1 MNKSFFLRIILPG
14 TVLLA
19 AGFLS
24 LTAGVGRVNLGAW
37 SSDPILELRLVR
49 LLAAFTVGGSLALA
63 GLIFQAVLRNVLA
76 EPFTLGISGGASVGA
91 ALAVILDLQLIFQQ
105 AIPLMAWC
113 GAIIMLVLVLLMAGR
128 RGGENLLLSG
138 VIAGTCASALLMY
151 LVSVADKDEL
161 AGITWWMLGD
171 LQAVDIKLL
180 IPALAVLALFTLGT
194 RFFGRELNA
203 VAMGDLEAWSM
214 GVNPRTWKLIFI
226 AVGSFLAAQTVAMA
240 GLIAFA
246 GLIVPH
252 LVRIVYGCDHRYTSV
267 TTALWGGVFLV
278 IADTLARVVNPAHEL
293 PVGVLTSLLGGGLF
307 IYLVNRKWGK
317 IL

>member
-105 AIPLMAWC
+105 AVPLMAWC
-113 GAIIMLVLVLLMAGR
+113 GAVIMLVLVLLMAGR

-180 IPALAVLALFTLGT
+180 IPALAVLTLFTAGA

-307 IYLVNRKWGK
+307 IYLVNRKRGK

>member
-1 MNKSFFLRIILPG
+1 M
-14 TVLLA
+14 
-19 AGFLS
+19 
-24 LTAGVGRVNLGAW
+24 
-37 SSDPILELRLVR
+37 
-49 LLAAFTVGGSLALA
+49 
-63 GLIFQAVLRNVLA
+63 LI
-76 EPFTLGISGGASVGA
+76 
-91 ALAVILDLQLIFQQ
+91 
-105 AIPLMAWC
+105 
-113 GAIIMLVLVLLMAGR
+113 LVLLMAGK

-151 LVSVADKDEL
+151 LVSVADKDDL

-180 IPALAVLALFTLGT
+180 IPALAVLTLFTAGA

-226 AVGSFLAAQTVAMA
+226 AAGSFLAAQTVAMA

-252 LVRIVYGCDHRYTSV
+252 LVRIVYGCDHRYTAV

-307 IYLVNRKWGK
+307 IYLGNRKRGK

>member
-1 MNKSFFLRIILPG
+1 MKKSCFFPIILPLL
-14 TVLLA
+14 VLTA
-19 AGFLS
+19 AALGS
-24 LTAGVGRVNLGAW
+24 LTAGAGSVDWANWR
-37 SSDPILELRLVR
+37 SDAIFELRFIR
-49 LLAAFTVGGSLALA
+49 LLAAFAVGGSLALA

-151 LVSVADKDEL
+151 LVSVADKDDL

-214 GVNPRTWKLIFI
+214 GVNPRMWKLIFI
-226 AVGSFLAAQTVAMA
+226 AVGSLLAAQTVAMA

-252 LVRIVYGCDHRYTSV
+252 LVRIVYGCDHRYTTV

-278 IADTLARVVNPAHEL
+278 IADTLSRLVNPAHEL

-307 IYLVNRKWGK
+307 IYLVNRKRGK

>member
-1 MNKSFFLRIILPG
+1 MNKSFFLLIILPG

-113 GAIIMLVLVLLMAGR
+113 GAVIMLVLVLLMAGR

-180 IPALAVLALFTLGT
+180 IPALAVLTLFTAGA

-307 IYLVNRKWGK
+307 IYLVNRKRGK

>member
-1 MNKSFFLRIILPG
+1 MKKSLFVRIILPLL
-14 TVLLA
+14 VLTA
-19 AGFLS
+19 AALGS
-24 LTAGVGRVNLGAW
+24 LTAGAGSVEWANWQQDA
-37 SSDPILELRLVR
+37 IFELRFIR

-91 ALAVILDLQLIFQQ
+91 ALAVILDLQLVFQQ
-105 AIPLMAWC
+105 AVPLMAWC
-113 GAIIMLVLVLLMAGR
+113 GAVVMLILVLLMAGK

-151 LVSVADKDEL
+151 LVSVADKDDL

-171 LQAVDIKLL
+171 LQTVEIKLL
-180 IPALAVLALFTLGT
+180 IPALAVLTLFTAGA

-214 GVNPRTWKLIFI
+214 GVNCRVWKLIFI
-226 AVGSFLAAQTVAMA
+226 AAGSFLAAQTVAMA

-252 LVRIVYGCDHRYTSV
+252 LVRGFYGCDHRYTAV

-278 IADTLARVVNPAHEL
+278 IADTLARLVHPAHEL

-307 IYLVNRKWGK
+307 IYLINRKRGK
-317 IL
+317 LL

>member
-113 GAIIMLVLVLLMAGR
+113 GAVIMLVLVLLMAGR

-307 IYLVNRKWGK
+307 IYLVNRKRGK

>member
-1 MNKSFFLRIILPG
+1 MKKSPFLPIILPLL
-14 TVLLA
+14 VLTA
-19 AGFLS
+19 AALGS
-24 LTAGVGRVNLGAW
+24 LTAGAGSVDWANWRNDA
-37 SSDPILELRLVR
+37 IFELRFIR
-49 LLAAFTVGGSLALA
+49 LLAAFAVGGSRALA

-180 IPALAVLALFTLGT
+180 IPASAVLALFTLGT

-214 GVNPRTWKLIFI
+214 GVNPRMWKLIFI
-226 AVGSFLAAQTVAMA
+226 AVGSLLAAQTVAMA

-252 LVRIVYGCDHRYTSV
+252 LVRIVYGCDHRYTTV

-278 IADTLARVVNPAHEL
+278 IADTLSRLVNPAHEL

-307 IYLVNRKWGK
+307 IYLVNRKRGK